1 MGPDRL
7 PVRRGRTWHVPDGR
21 LRRGPRLQ
29 GLRRGPQHAGGVRAE
44 AVPGPRL
51 HRRVG
56 HRRVQRADG
65 VQLGVRELRARDKVR
80 RREHCG
86 AVPQR
91 AEGGGRL

>member
-7 PVRRGRTWHVPDGR
+7 PVRRGRTWHVPD
-21 LRRGPRLQ
+21 
-29 GLRRGPQHAGGVRAE
+29 GGVRAE